1 MSKQKE
7 EVERG
12 ELLFGDD
19 LPAQLIGVCINA
31 VGLSVSLSV
40 HMLYMLYMTAKTC
53 LTCPT

>member
-19 LPAQLIGVCINA
+19 LPALLIGLCINA
-31 VGLSVSLSV
+31 VGLCLSISV
-40 HMLYMLYMTAKTC
+40 HMLYMLYMTAKTY